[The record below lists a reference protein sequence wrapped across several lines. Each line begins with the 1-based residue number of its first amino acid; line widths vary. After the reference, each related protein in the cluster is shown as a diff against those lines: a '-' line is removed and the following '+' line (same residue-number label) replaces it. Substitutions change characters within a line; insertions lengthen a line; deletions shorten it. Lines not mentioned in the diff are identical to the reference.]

1 MYRYYIMLI
10 CIVVVAIKKIVFYII
25 DAKREEQGLPSL
37 HREYTEDLTGGMD
50 FVNHY
55 RSEIEQQQA
64 AAETIENERRSQ
76 YVFHNDGQGMTDIST
91 ISSQPNDSIEGAD
104 ITDETDSL

>member
-37 HREYTEDLTGGMD
+37 HREYMEDLTGGMD

-55 RSEIEQQQA
+55 RSEIEQQQE

-91 ISSQPNDSIEGAD
+91 ISSQPNDSS
-104 ITDETDSL
+104 DEMDSL